1 MKKSVVK
8 RGSPLLRRQGSLPL
22 GREDGAEIW
31 EIGKE
36 ATARAFQ
43 TGGTSCEKAL
53 RQEGNFLVQGM
64 KGV

>member
-8 RGSPLLRRQGSLPL
+8 RGNPLLGRQGSLPL

-43 TGGTSCEKAL
+43 AGGTSCEKAL
-53 RQEGNFLVQGM
+53 RQEGTCLV
-64 KGV
+64 KE